1 MKLSKL
7 IPILALTIGSGLAS
21 GCLDR
26 EVYLKPGQ
34 VAEVADPVNVRVWI
48 KNAATGKREKRLLRA
63 QSGYGIGRRKVP

>member
-7 IPILALTIGSGLAS
+7 IPILLLTMTSGLVS

-34 VAEVADPVNVRVWI
+34 VVEVAVPVKVSVWV
-48 KNAATGKREKRLLRA
+48 KNAETGKREKRLLRA
-63 QSGYGIGRRKVP
+63 KAGYGIGRRKAE